1 MEDQGA
7 REDKALYVEGLLKFS
22 ANQGKPGE
30 MKNSAGILVF
40 PLQQGF
46 RRCVSC
52 FMELHQTSFSVS
64 FGLQVGEQVQN
75 FFGFF
80 F

>member
-30 MKNSAGILVF
+30 MKNSAGILMF
-40 PLQQGF
+40 PLQ
-46 RRCVSC
+46 
-52 FMELHQTSFSVS
+52 
-64 FGLQVGEQVQN
+64 
-75 FFGFF
+75 
-80 F
+80 